1 MANGTI
7 RGITVEIGGDTTK
20 LGKALEDVNKQSRD
34 LSAEL
39 GQVNKLLKM
48 DPGNADLLAQKQKI
62 LAEAVENTSKK
73 LDTLKAAEAQVQDQF
88 KRGEVS
94 EDQVRA
100 LGREIAAT
108 EQKLKTY
115 KDAAKDTAKAIEE
128 LGDESA
134 EAKQETADLAE
145 TVSNAATSAYKGFLG
160 VIGAGSVALVGAA
173 ESTRDYRTEMAK
185 LDTAFQENGHSADAA
200 QSAYKDLVGI
210 LGETDQSVE
219 AANHLAVLTDNEK
232 DLATWTGDILPGVF
246 ATFGDSLPIEGLTE
260 AANETAKVGQVTGP
274 LADALNWAGISE
286 DAFNESLEKCTTEQ
300 ERQALITETL
310 AGLYGDASAAYKETN
325 ADVIAANQ
333 ANDAMTQSLAEVGAT
348 IEPVLTKVKEIGAE
362 LLGKLVPVIQTI
374 LDNLP
379 TVAILLG
386 GITAAVVAFK
396 IASIAATAATQGMT
410 LAQYAAAAAQKAL
423 NVVMNANPIG
433 LIILAITGLVAAFVT
448 LWNNC
453 EGFRKFWIK
462 LWNNI
467 KALFQGFIDWISPA
481 IESIKGF
488 FVSLWEKI
496 QEIWAAIM
504 ASLQP
509 LFDAIV
515 GAFRA
520 GWDLIKTIWD
530 LVGPYFLAIWEGIKA
545 VFSVVKDVLS
555 LYFKNAWEAIKLIWS
570 VVVSYFK
577 TIWENIKLVFSVVK
591 TFFSG
596 MFKTAWEAI
605 KAVWDAVVGYFKAIW
620 DTIKG
625 IFSVVKNVLTG
636 NWKEAWEGIKGIVN
650 TWKGYFQGIWNS
662 IKNVFGSVKSWFSD
676 TFSAA
681 WSAVKGVFSNWG
693 SFFSGLWDKIKNT
706 FSKIG
711 TNIANA
717 ISGSVKAGI
726 NGVISAI
733 ESIINSGIGLING
746 AIGLINKIPG
756 VSISKLNK
764 LSLPRLAKGGIVDRP
779 TVAEIGED
787 GREAIIPLEK
797 NTGWLREVAKELND
811 HVTPRSPVNIEALL
825 SKLDKIYERLD
836 RLQVVLDSGE
846 LVGGILDPIDSA
858 LNDKYDKVA
867 RGW

>member
-73 LDTLKAAEAQVQDQF
+73 LDTLKDAEAQVQDQF

-115 KDAAKDTAKAIEE
+115 KDAAEDTAKAIEE
-128 LGDESA
+128 LGEESA
-134 EAKQETADLAE
+134 EAKQKSADLAD
-145 TVSNAATSAYKGFLG
+145 TVSNAATSAYKGLIG
-160 VIGAGSVALVGAA
+160 VIGAGVTALTAAA

-185 LDTAFQENGHSADAA
+185 LDTAFQDNGHSADAA
-200 QSAYKDLVGI
+200 QTAYTDLVGI

-219 AANHLAVLTDNEK
+219 AANHLAKLTDNEK
-232 DLATWTGDILPGVF
+232 DLAAWTGDILPGVF

-274 LADALNWAGISE
+274 LADALNWAGINE
-286 DAFNESLEKCTTEQ
+286 DAFNESLAECTSEQ

-310 AGLYGDASAAYKETN
+310 ASLYGDASAAYKETN

-362 LLGKLVPVIQTI
+362 LLGKLVPVIQAI
-374 LDNLP
+374 LNNLP

-410 LAQYAAAAAQKAL
+410 LAQYAAAAAQKLL
-423 NVVMNANPIG
+423 NTVMSANPIG
-433 LIILAITGLVAAFVT
+433 LIILAVTALIAIFVT

-453 EGFRKFWIK
+453 EGFRNFWIG
-462 LWNNI
+462 L
-467 KALFQGFIDWISPA
+467 
-481 IESIKGF
+481 
-488 FVSLWEKI
+488 
-496 QEIWAAIM
+496 
-504 ASLQP
+504 
-509 LFDAIV
+509 
-515 GAFRA
+515 
-520 GWDLIKTIWD
+520 
-530 LVGPYFLAIWEGIKA
+530 
-545 VFSVVKDVLS
+545 
-555 LYFKNAWEAIKLIWS
+555 
-570 VVVSYFK
+570 
-577 TIWENIKLVFSVVK
+577 WENIKSVFSTVVAWFSTTIPK
-591 TFFSG
+591 IGEFFVNLWNGIVNVFSSIG
-596 MFKTAWEAI
+596 PWFNTHVLQPIVNVFTTIVSWFNTNIIAPISQFYNKWISPLINKIIEIVKKLVEMVGALFVGLWNLLNSKVI
-605 KAVWDAVVGYFKAIW
+605 KPITNGFQKLWNSVSGYFKNLYN
-620 DTIKG
+620 D
-625 IFSVVKNVLTG
+625 VVN
-636 NWKEAWEGIKGIVN
+636 
-650 TWKGYFQGIWNS
+650 IWNTVSGWFKSKVISPITNAFKSLWSTITGAAKNAWSS
-662 IKNVFGSVKSWFSD
+662 IKNVFGSVKSWFSN
-676 TFSAA
+676 TFSSA
-681 WSAVKGVFSNWG
+681 WSAVKNVFSNWG
-693 SFFSGLWDKIKNT
+693 SFFSGLWTKIKDT

-717 ISGSVKAGI
+717 ISGAVKSGI
-726 NGVISAI
+726 NGVISRI
-733 ESIINSGIGLING
+733 ESIINTGIGLING
-746 AIGLINKIPG
+746 AINLINKLPG
-756 VSISKLNK
+756 VSVGKLSK

-787 GREAIIPLEK
+787 GREAIIPLER

-811 HVTPRSPVNIEALL
+811 HVTPRPPVNVEAFL